1 MKRILTGLLCLFLLA
16 GGASAYMIGFEAPM
30 TVESGTPLYIDG
42 TSTLPAGF
50 STEMNFF
57 RKASVGNKEVAT
69 VPFTIQDG
77 GDWHIEVDTTG
88 WTDGTYTMSIPANS
102 EYSYG
107 SSSTLLRTFTVT
119 GNPPTKIPTTAPT
132 QAATAVQTEVP
143 QTEATPVP
151 TQSSPAAI
159 WICIAGAAVAM
170 VIVERK
176 KEKLIFTFKN

>member
-1 MKRILTGLLCLFLLA
+1 MKRILTCLLCLFLLA
-16 GGASAYMIGFEAPM
+16 GGASAYMISFETPA
-30 TVESGTPLYIDG
+30 TVESGTVLYITG

-50 STEMNFF
+50 STEMDIF
-57 RKASVGNKEVAT
+57 RKAPVGNKEVAT

-77 GDWHIEVDTTG
+77 GEWHIEVDTAG

-107 SSSTLLRTFTVT
+107 SSSTLLRIFTVT

-151 TQSSPAAI
+151 TQSSPAAL
-159 WICIAGAAVAM
+159 WICIAGVFGALAVAG
-170 VIVERK
+170 RK
-176 KEKLIFTFKN
+176 KI